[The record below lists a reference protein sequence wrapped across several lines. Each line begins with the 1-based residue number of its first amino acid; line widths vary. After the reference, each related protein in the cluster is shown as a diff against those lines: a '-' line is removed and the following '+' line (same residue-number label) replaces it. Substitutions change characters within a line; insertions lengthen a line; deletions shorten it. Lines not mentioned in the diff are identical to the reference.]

1 MGAALSAVFRVWS
14 MGRFL
19 FSVMRTKLE
28 CAAQLRGI
36 RSKAPGFVQFVRS
49 GSIVRHRAKKGR
61 GSLLSWN
68 RASVVLAGILVLCL
82 LCLPGAVAWA
92 QEETTEAADVVTNT
106 ATEIDDA
113 SDAVVE
119 AADADAVVT
128 NTATEID
135 DASDAVVEAVDAD
148 AVVTNTATE
157 IDDAS
162 DAVVEAADADAVDL
176 DDESAYY
183 DHVGWYV
190 RGGMFGGF
198 LEGRK
203 GVDFDPGIGFSVA
216 GGLRHNRWMAVE
228 VNYSK
233 VYESKTN
240 DIEPKNTRSVEE
252 YEVAVDLHFYP
263 LGLFEVSAVSDRL
276 QPYVSGGFGFSEVD
290 ISSSKQT
297 LYLFRI
303 GGGLDVYVTE
313 KLGVYVDGSYSI
325 MSGTTLGNRNNVLSG
340 RGAIGWG
347 AFARF

>member
-1 MGAALSAVFRVWS
+1 
-14 MGRFL
+14 
-19 FSVMRTKLE
+19 
-28 CAAQLRGI
+28 
-36 RSKAPGFVQFVRS
+36 
-49 GSIVRHRAKKGR
+49 
-61 GSLLSWN
+61 
-68 RASVVLAGILVLCL
+68 VLAGIVVLCL

-113 SDAVVE
+113 SDAVVAE

-135 DASDAVVEAVDAD
+135 DASDAVVVEAADAD

-162 DAVVEAADADAVDL
+162 DAVAEAADADAVDL
-176 DDESAYY
+176 GDESVYY

-190 RGGMFGGF
+190 RGGVLAGYLDGHDN
-198 LEGRK
+198 L
-203 GVDFDPGIGFSVA
+203 DFDAGVGFSVA
-216 GGLRHNRWMAVE
+216 GGLRHNRWMAIE

-233 VYESKTN
+233 VYKSKTN
-240 DIEPKNTRSVEE
+240 DIETEKSKSVEE
-252 YEVAVDLHFYP
+252 YEMGVDLHFYP
-263 LGLFEVSAVSDRL
+263 LGLIEVLAVSDRF

-290 ISSSKQT
+290 VSSSKQT
-297 LYLFRI
+297 LYMLRF

-325 MSGTTLGNRNNVLSG
+325 MSGTTIGNQNNVLSG
-340 RGAIGWG
+340 RGSIGWG

>member
-1 MGAALSAVFRVWS
+1 
-14 MGRFL
+14 
-19 FSVMRTKLE
+19 
-28 CAAQLRGI
+28 
-36 RSKAPGFVQFVRS
+36 
-49 GSIVRHRAKKGR
+49 VRHRAKKGR

-68 RASVVLAGILVLCL
+68 RASVVLAGIVVLCL

-92 QEETTEAADVVTNT
+92 QEETTEEVDVVTDA
-106 ATEIDDA
+106 ATEIDTAAPDEERMEE
-113 SDAVVE
+113 SD
-119 AADADAVVT
+119 
-128 NTATEID
+128 
-135 DASDAVVEAVDAD
+135 SMF
-148 AVVTNTATE
+148 
-157 IDDAS
+157 
-162 DAVVEAADADAVDL
+162 

-233 VYESKTN
+233 VYESETN

-263 LGLFEVSAVSDRL
+263 LGLIEVSAVSDRL

-313 KLGVYVDGSYSI
+313 KLGVYVDGNYSI
-325 MSGTTLGNRNNVLSG
+325 MSGTTIGNRNNVLSG

-347 AFARF
+347 VFARF

>member
-1 MGAALSAVFRVWS
+1 VAV
-14 MGRFL
+14 
-19 FSVMRTKLE
+19 
-28 CAAQLRGI
+28 
-36 RSKAPGFVQFVRS
+36 
-49 GSIVRHRAKKGR
+49 
-61 GSLLSWN
+61 
-68 RASVVLAGILVLCL
+68 
-82 LCLPGAVAWA
+82 
-92 QEETTEAADVVTNT
+92 DVVTDT

-113 SDAVVE
+113 SDAVAQAAESDTADLDDAAIKAELMEATDGISVDEIEDVDQADQLVE
-119 AADADAVVT
+119 
-128 NTATEID
+128 ATEID
-135 DASDAVVEAVDAD
+135 TAESDE
-148 AVVTNTATE
+148 E
-157 IDDAS
+157 RMEES
-162 DAVVEAADADAVDL
+162 DSMF

-263 LGLFEVSAVSDRL
+263 LGLIEVSAVSDRL

-313 KLGVYVDGSYSI
+313 KLGLYVDGNYSI
-325 MSGTTLGNRNNVLSG
+325 MSGTTIGNRNNVLSG

-347 AFARF
+347 VFARF

>member
-1 MGAALSAVFRVWS
+1 
-14 MGRFL
+14 
-19 FSVMRTKLE
+19 
-28 CAAQLRGI
+28 
-36 RSKAPGFVQFVRS
+36 
-49 GSIVRHRAKKGR
+49 
-61 GSLLSWN
+61 
-68 RASVVLAGILVLCL
+68 VLAGIVVLCL

-92 QEETTEAADVVTNT
+92 QEETTEAADVVTNTATEIDDASDAVAEAVDADAVVTNTATEIDDASDAVVVEAADADAVVTNTATEIDDASDAVVVEAADADAVVTNT

-135 DASDAVVEAVDAD
+135 DASDAVVEA
-148 AVVTNTATE
+148 
-157 IDDAS
+157 
-162 DAVVEAADADAVDL
+162 ADADAVDL
-176 DDESAYY
+176 GDESVYY

-190 RGGMFGGF
+190 RGGVFGGF

-216 GGLRHNRWMAVE
+216 GGLRHNRWMAIE

-252 YEVAVDLHFYP
+252 YEVGVDLHFYP
-263 LGLFEVSAVSDRL
+263 LGLIEVLAVSDRF

-290 ISSSKQT
+290 VSSSKQT
-297 LYLFRI
+297 LYMLRI

-313 KLGVYVDGSYSI
+313 KLGIYVDGSYSI
-325 MSGTTLGNRNNVLSG
+325 MSGTTIGNQNNVLSG
-340 RGAIGWG
+340 RGSIGWG

>member
-1 MGAALSAVFRVWS
+1 
-14 MGRFL
+14 
-19 FSVMRTKLE
+19 
-28 CAAQLRGI
+28 
-36 RSKAPGFVQFVRS
+36 
-49 GSIVRHRAKKGR
+49 VRHRAKKGR

-68 RASVVLAGILVLCL
+68 RASVVLAGIVVLCL

-119 AADADAVVT
+119 AADADAV
-128 NTATEID
+128 
-135 DASDAVVEAVDAD
+135 
-148 AVVTNTATE
+148 
-157 IDDAS
+157 
-162 DAVVEAADADAVDL
+162 DL
-176 DDESAYY
+176 DEESVYY

-190 RGGMFGGF
+190 RGGVFGGF

-216 GGLRHNRWMAVE
+216 GGLRHNRWMAIE

-252 YEVAVDLHFYP
+252 YEVGVDLHFYP
-263 LGLFEVSAVSDRL
+263 LGLIEVLAVSDRF

-290 ISSSKQT
+290 VSSSKQT
-297 LYLFRI
+297 LYMLRI

-313 KLGVYVDGSYSI
+313 KLGIYVDGSYSI
-325 MSGTTLGNRNNVLSG
+325 MSGTTIGNQNNVLSG
-340 RGAIGWG
+340 RGSIGWG

>member
-1 MGAALSAVFRVWS
+1 MGSDPPDPRYGLDGTTGAALSAVFRVRS
-14 MGRFL
+14 IGRFL
-19 FSVMRTKLE
+19 LSVMRTKLE
-28 CAAQLRGI
+28 CATQLRGI
-36 RSKAPGFVQFVRS
+36 RSKTPGVVQFVRS
-49 GSIVRHRAKKGR
+49 ESIVRHRAKKGR

-68 RASVVLAGILVLCL
+68 RASVVLAGIVVLCL
-82 LCLPGAVAWA
+82 LCLPGSVAWA
-92 QEETTEAADVVTNT
+92 QDETTEAADVVTGT
-106 ATEIDDA
+106 ATGMDDA
-113 SDAVVE
+113 SDAVAE
-119 AADADAVVT
+119 AANAG
-128 NTATEID
+128 
-135 DASDAVVEAVDAD
+135 
-148 AVVTNTATE
+148 
-157 IDDAS
+157 
-162 DAVVEAADADAVDL
+162 AVDL

-263 LGLFEVSAVSDRL
+263 LGLIEVSAVSDRL

-313 KLGVYVDGSYSI
+313 KLGVYADGSYSV
-325 MSGTTLGNRNNVLSG
+325 MSGTTIGNRNNVLSG

-347 AFARF
+347 VFARF